1 MEKQYT
7 LNTLLGKVTASPNVL
22 NEFICGYFAMADKYE
37 KEGHKELAKMYK
49 EEAFR
54 MFNELEKLKKGGE

>member
-7 LNTLLGKVTASPNVL
+7 LNTLLGEVTDTPEVL
-22 NEFICGYFAMADKYE
+22 NEFIWGYFSIAYRQEKAGYMAIATMYRE
-37 KEGHKELAKMYK
+37 KANE
-49 EEAFR
+49 